1 MKEGYVIA
9 RWTKFSVSG
18 PPGTGKSSLLKMLFN
33 EPPPDCHNS
42 TPVVAIHEPRRVEIT
57 SAIASTQQTGSFWK
71 KIDHES
77 LKAMIAQGIKDE
89 IRCPEGVPEGAHPLV
104 IPTIS
109 VKEQPTVKEPTAQPI
124 EVANNS
130 SNSTEPIVNVMQ
142 ETVQPSIISQE
153 IANLLPQLPKS
164 KELYQSHWIYAV
176 DTGGQAAFLDI
187 APILLRYHSVNIVT
201 HKLNEKLEDK
211 PKFYFSVQGKQIG
224 VPVEQQITNLQLLE
238 SSFRSVVLI
247 DPIDI
252 SNVHIKHLQEPQ
264 VIVLGTFYDQMS
276 FLGESLKKKNRVLWT
291 KANQFPKTVVRY
303 QIPTKEVIFPINTT
317 GRGENEK
324 RMASTLRQMI
334 CQCYI
339 EAEVPARWFLFQLD
353 LNQLQNTSQSN
364 VVSTVRCLE
373 IGKALTMNA
382 SEVKAALMYYH
393 HLSIFLFFPD
403 ILPNVVFVHPQ
414 PLFDKL
420 SELISISFSDAVNHL
435 KDMSV
440 FISHETHYQLKTN
453 GIFEESLLTHH
464 LSKGF
469 SANFTCHDFL
479 KLMENLFI
487 IAALPQPGQ
496 YFIPAVLPTIDITKQ
511 LTAPF
516 KGDADPLVLTWNTP
530 LPRGF
535 FPTLVVQ
542 LLQPKHLSQSS
553 LHIQFDIQHYLR
565 SSKTQQYRN
574 AISLSCVSEPGDVL
588 LIDSINSIE
597 IHYSGP
603 TTSCCHIRDA
613 ILSLIEN
620 SKFQIECPQDVFY
633 CSCSSRRPQHYC
645 RINDEILTCCE
656 GYVQSRPMTVRQLAW
671 FKSKGELIHNLAFL
685 SS

>member
-9 RWTKFSVSG
+9 KWTKFSISG
-18 PPGTGKSSLLKMLFN
+18 PPGTGKSSLLRMLFN

-42 TPVVAIHEPRRVEIT
+42 TPVVAVHEPRRVEIT
-57 SAIASTQQTGSFWK
+57 SAIASTQQTGLFWK

-89 IRCPEGVPEGAHPLV
+89 IRRPEGVQEGAHPFMEPNTL
-104 IPTIS
+104 
-109 VKEQPTVKEPTAQPI
+109 VKEQPPVNEAAAQPI
-124 EVANNS
+124 EVANS
-130 SNSTEPIVNVMQ
+130 SSDSTKPVNIKK
-142 ETVQPSIISQE
+142 ETVQLSIISQE
-153 IANLLPQLPKS
+153 IVNLLPQVHKS

-201 HKLNEKLEDK
+201 HKLNEKLEGK

-247 DPIDI
+247 DPVNI
-252 SNVHIKHLQEPQ
+252 SNVRITHLQEPQ
-264 VIVLGTFYDQMS
+264 VIVLGTFYDKMS
-276 FLGESLKKKNRVLWT
+276 FWGESLKTKNGVLWP
-291 KANQFPKTVVRY
+291 KADQFSNTVVRY

-317 GRGENEK
+317 GRSENEK

-353 LNQLQNTSQSN
+353 LDQLQNTTHSN
-364 VVSTVRCLE
+364 VVNTDRCLE

-393 HLSIFLFFPD
+393 HLSIFLFFPE

-420 SELISISFSDAVNHL
+420 SELISISFADAVSHL
-435 KDMSV
+435 KDIGI

-464 LSKGF
+464 LSHGF
-469 SANFTCHDFL
+469 SADFTSHDFL
-479 KLMENLFI
+479 KLMEHLFI
-487 IAALPQPGQ
+487 IAGLPQPGH
-496 YFIPAVLPTIDITKQ
+496 YFIPAVLPTTDITEP

-530 LPRGF
+530 LSRGF

-542 LLQPKHLSQSS
+542 LLQPKDLSRSS

-574 AISLSCVSEPGDVL
+574 ALSLSCVGEPGDVL

-603 TTSCCHIRDA
+603 TTTCYRLRDA
-613 ILSLIEN
+613 ILNLIEN
-620 SKFQIECPQDVFY
+620 SKFQVECPQDVFY
-633 CSCSSRRPQHYC
+633 CSCSPRKPQHYC

-656 GYVQSRPMTVRQLAW
+656 RYIPPRPMTLHQLAW
-671 FKSKGELIHNLAFL
+671 FKAKSELIYNLELL
-685 SS
+685 SP